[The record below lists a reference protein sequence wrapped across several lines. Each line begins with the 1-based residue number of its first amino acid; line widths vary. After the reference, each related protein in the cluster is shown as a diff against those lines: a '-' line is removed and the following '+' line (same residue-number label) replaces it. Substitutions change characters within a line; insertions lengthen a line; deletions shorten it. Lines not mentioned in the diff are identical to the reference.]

1 MRALA
6 RTVVG
11 ALGALLCSAT
21 AAMGIGTPLETQTV
35 FGQFGC
41 GQVHISG
48 FGLLPSESTYG
59 IIAPPRPINGCTY
72 MGTGAFGIPSPPGG
86 GYAVAARVRVAG
98 ASTGPMR
105 IDVLRSTRSAVG
117 FVCCTLAASSAVFTP
132 TPNSITQVSLLLPM
146 RSDFNATFG
155 ETVDN
160 LALTVLGRGTVVPL
174 SPAPG
179 GAPPSL
185 AWFPELIATDA
196 GANNTATPVV
206 PLLNADVAA
215 CGGSPINGSISNL
228 CTGLAFRVATRVPTL
243 VQIGN
248 GVALPATCVV
258 NGPGSCTVVAT
269 IPLNVARGLG
279 IASLTHAA
287 KPKRIAVGTGRVN
300 FTAVGKKT
308 VKVVFTKKFRIMA
321 TNRRAALSIR
331 LTATAKAGGATSQQI
346 KTVTLK
352 ARRS

>member
-1 MRALA
+1 
-6 RTVVG
+6 V
-11 ALGALLCSAT
+11 LLCSTSGAV
-21 AAMGIGTPLETQTV
+21 AIGTPLEAQTV
-35 FGQFGC
+35 FGQYGC

-72 MGTGAFGIPSPPGG
+72 LGTGSFAIPAPPGG

-105 IDVLRSTRSAVG
+105 IDVLRSTRSAAG

-132 TPNSITQVSLLLPM
+132 TPNSITQVPVLLPM
-146 RSDFNATFG
+146 RSDLNATFG

-160 LALTVLGRGTVVPL
+160 LALTVLGRNTVVPL

-185 AWFPELIATDA
+185 AWFPELIPSDA

-206 PLLNADVAA
+206 PLLNADVVA

-228 CTGLAFRVATRVPTL
+228 CTGLAFQVAARLPTL

-258 NGPGSCTVVAT
+258 SGPGSCTVVAT

-279 IASLTHAA
+279 IASRANA
-287 KPKRIAVGTGRVN
+287 ERPRRIAVGTGRVN
-300 FTAVGKKT
+300 FTAAGKKT
-308 VKVVFTKKFRIMA
+308 VRVRFTKTFRTMA
-321 TNRRAALSIR
+321 KLRTAALSIR
-331 LTATAKAGGATSQQI
+331 LAATARANGATSQQI
-346 KTVTLK
+346 KTVRLRV
-352 ARRS
+352 RR

>member
-1 MRALA
+1 MRALSRVEMA
-6 RTVVG
+6 
-11 ALGALLCSAT
+11 ALGALLCSAPG
-21 AAMGIGTPLETQTV
+21 ALGIGTPLEGQTV
-35 FGQFGC
+35 FGQYGC

-48 FGLLPSESTYG
+48 FGLLPSESTWG
-59 IIAPPRPINGCTY
+59 IIGPPRPINGCTY
-72 MGTGAFGIPSPPGG
+72 LGTGAFGIPAPPGG

-132 TPNSITQVSLLLPM
+132 TPNSITQVPLLLPM
-146 RSDFNATFG
+146 RSDFTATFG

-160 LALTVLGRGTVVPL
+160 LALTVLGRDTVVPL
-174 SPAPG
+174 SPATA

-185 AWFPELIATDA
+185 AWFPELVPSDA
-196 GANNTATPVV
+196 GANSTATPVV

-228 CTGLAFRVATRVPTL
+228 CTGLAFQVANRVPTL
-243 VQIGN
+243 VQIAN

-279 IASLTHAA
+279 IACLTRAA
-287 KPKRIAVGTGRVN
+287 KPRRIAVGTGRAA
-300 FTAVGKKT
+300 FTAAGRKT
-308 VKVVFTKKFRIMA
+308 IQIVFTRKFRTMA
-321 TNRRAALSIR
+321 RSRRADLSIR
-331 LTATAKAGGATSQQI
+331 LTATAKVGGATSQQI
-346 KTVTLK
+346 KAVTLK
-352 ARRS
+352 ARRR